1 MLPPAPPRPPPAIR
15 RHAAIDGFI
24 DLFKAAI
31 ARRLPS
37 APYVLPLSGGRDSS
51 HILFALHEAG
61 HAPAACVTVRHFPP
75 RGNDDEIVARE
86 LCAMLGIA
94 HCLISQPSDRGL
106 LERRKNAATHS
117 CSDEHAQ
124 FVVLADHL
132 RAHTRETYDGIGG
145 DVLSQS
151 GYLTPRS
158 HAFFER
164 GDIGGFA
171 AFVLDGYG
179 TALSEAALART
190 LAPRIQAAVPRERAL
205 ARLCREIARHADGP
219 NPTAAFFLA
228 NRTRREIAL
237 APYGLMRD
245 IVVYA
250 PYLDA
255 ALYDFLAALPAS
267 VQMDR
272 TLHTEAIARAW
283 PRFAHVPYE
292 RKGAAV
298 RDPRATRRLARTLT
312 PIAARGARRWIRAA
326 GVLPRLAA
334 AAIDGRPE
342 RLWNAALL
350 FYVDHIAEVAS
361 AGAAASRAR

>member
-1 MLPPAPPRPPPAIR
+1 MSRTAT
-15 RHAAIDGFI
+15 GFP
-24 DLFKAAI
+24 LF
-31 ARRLPS
+31 
-37 APYVLPLSGGRDSS
+37 
-51 HILFALHEAG
+51 E
-61 HAPAACVTVRHFPP
+61 C
-75 RGNDDEIVARE
+75 
-86 LCAMLGIA
+86 
-94 HCLISQPSDRGL
+94 
-106 LERRKNAATHS
+106 
-117 CSDEHAQ
+117 
-124 FVVLADHL
+124 
-132 RAHTRETYDGIGG
+132 
-145 DVLSQS
+145 
-151 GYLTPRS
+151 
-158 HAFFER
+158 
-164 GDIGGFA
+164 
-171 AFVLDGYG
+171 
-179 TALSEAALART
+179 
-190 LAPRIQAAVPRERAL
+190 
-205 ARLCREIARHADGP
+205 
-219 NPTAAFFLA
+219 
-228 NRTRREIAL
+228 TRREIAL